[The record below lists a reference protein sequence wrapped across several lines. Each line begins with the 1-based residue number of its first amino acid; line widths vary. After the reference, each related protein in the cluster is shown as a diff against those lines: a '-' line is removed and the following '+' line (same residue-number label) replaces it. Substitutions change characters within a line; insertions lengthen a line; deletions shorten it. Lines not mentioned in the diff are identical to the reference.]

1 MGKPHP
7 IELRERVVLY
17 VDEGHSHHETARVFT
32 VSVSFVNNMIKLRR
46 ETGSL
51 AAKKQGN
58 PGKGKLSPYDH
69 WVKERLR
76 QKGDLTLDELR
87 IELHDQ
93 HGMEVHRASI
103 GSWLHRLGLSN
114 KKNSHR
120 QRAKTS

>member
-7 IELRERVVLY
+7 IELRARVVGY
-17 VDEGHSHHETARVFT
+17 VDKGHSHQETARVFT

-46 ETGSL
+46 KTGSL

-58 PGKGKLSPYDH
+58 PGKGKLSPYDD

-76 QKGDLTLDELR
+76 EKGDLTLDELR
-87 IELHDQ
+87 IKLHDQ

-103 GSWLHRLGLSN
+103 GGWLHRLGLSN
-114 KKNSHR
+114 KKNTHR
-120 QRAKTS
+120 QRAETP

>member
-17 VDEGHSHHETARVFT
+17 VDEGYSHRETARVFS

-46 ETGSL
+46 KTGSL

-58 PGKGKLSPYDH
+58 PGKGKLSPYED
-69 WVKERLR
+69 WVRERLR
-76 QKGDLTLDELR
+76 GKADLTLDELR

-93 HGMEVHRASI
+93 HGLEVHRASI
-103 GSWLHRLGLSN
+103 GYWLHRLGLSN
-114 KKNSHR
+114 KKNTHR
-120 QRAKTS
+120 RRAEAS